1 MKVVSFKVCPFV
13 QRVTALLE
21 LKNADYDIDYIDLS
35 EKPQWFLDVSP
46 HGQVPILILDDGRV
60 LFESEAIVEY
70 IDEAIGAPV
79 SSADLV
85 QKAQDRA
92 WSYLASKNYLVQC
105 GAQRS
110 PDKNTL
116 NERCAVLSKAFEKI
130 EKRLGDGPFFTSDSV
145 GMVDIAWITILHRAS
160 IIERYSGFDFIDGFP
175 KIKRWQKALLATGL
189 AENSVAADFEERF
202 TAFYLSEAS
211 YLGQQTKERCGSA
224 CFGSAECCLEDMACC
239 A

>member
-21 LKNADYDIDYIDLS
+21 QKNVSYDIEYIDLS
-35 EKPQWFLDVSP
+35 RKPQWFLDVSP

-60 LFESEAIVEY
+60 LFESDAIVEY
-70 IDEAIGAPV
+70 IDEAIEPPV

-85 QKAQDRA
+85 QKAQDRG

-105 GAQRS
+105 SAQRS
-110 PDKNTL
+110 ADSSIL
-116 NERCAVLSKAFEKI
+116 ARRSADLAKAFEKI
-130 EKRLGDGPFFTSDSV
+130 EKQLGDGPYFRGDV
-145 GMVDIAWITILHRAS
+145 IGMVDIAWTTLLHRAS

-175 KIKRWQKALLATGL
+175 KTRQWQTALLATGL
-189 AENSVAADFEERF
+189 AEKSVSEDFEERF
-202 TAFYLSEAS
+202 AAFYLSEAS
-211 YLGQQTKERCGSA
+211 YLGQLTKERCGSS
-224 CFGSAECCLEDMACC
+224 CSGSAECCLEDMACC

>member
-21 LKNADYDIDYIDLS
+21 LKKAAYDIEYIDLS
-35 EKPQWFLDVSP
+35 DKPQWFLDVSP

-70 IDEAIGAPV
+70 IDEAIGSPV

-92 WSYLASKNYLVQC
+92 WSSLASKNYLVQC
-105 GAQRS
+105 SAQRS

-116 NERCAVLSKAFEKI
+116 VERCAELSKVFAKI
-130 EKRLGDGPFFTSDSV
+130 EKRLGDGPFFSGDSV
-145 GMVDIAWITILHRAS
+145 GMADIAWIAILHRAS

-175 KIKRWQKALLATGL
+175 KIKRWQEALLATDL
-189 AENSVAADFEERF
+189 AKNSVAEDFEERF

-211 YLGQQTKERCGSA
+211 YLGQLTKERCGSA
-224 CFGSAECCLEDMACC
+224 GIGSAECCLEDMACC